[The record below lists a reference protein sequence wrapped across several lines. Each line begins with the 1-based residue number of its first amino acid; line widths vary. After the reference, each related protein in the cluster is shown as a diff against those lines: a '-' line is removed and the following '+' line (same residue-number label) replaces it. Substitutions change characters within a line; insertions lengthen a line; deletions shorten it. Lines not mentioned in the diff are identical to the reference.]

1 MDISHEVIVNNI
13 GAITGGMSVAPE
25 TKDVAVVVQASCIR
39 RPAVWTGHV
48 PDKLTGHRSQFNGIF
63 ANEHQ
68 GMSSFSQYLA

>member
-1 MDISHEVIVNNI
+1 VDISHLMIVETF
-13 GAITGGMSVAPE
+13 GAITWCMSVAPE
-25 TKDVAVVVQASCIR
+25 TKNMPVVVQASCIR
-39 RPAVWTGHV
+39 RATVWTGHV

>member
-1 MDISHEVIVNNI
+1 MIVEI
-13 GAITGGMSVAPE
+13 LGAITQCMSVASE
-25 TKDVAVVVQASCIR
+25 TKNVAVVVQASCIR

-48 PDKLTGHRSQFNGIF
+48 PDKLTGHSSQLNGIF